1 MTASYLSLN
10 MPKPTDLLSASQQI
24 APAKLRAKLNSPQAA
39 RAAAEEFESIFLNTM
54 FSQMTPPGGGS
65 GPFADSPATGMWKSM
80 LTQEH
85 AKAVAKKGGIGI
97 ADHVY
102 RSLLAQQEA
111 RAR

>member
-1 MTASYLSLN
+1 MAPSYLSLN
-10 MPKPTDLLSASQQI
+10 TPKPADLLSASHQI

-39 RAAAEEFESIFLNTM
+39 RTAAEEFESIFLNTM
-54 FSQMTPPGGGS
+54 FSQMTPAAEGS
-65 GPFADSPATGMWKSM
+65 GPFADGPAVGVWKSM

-102 RSLLAQQEA
+102 RSLLAQQEVGA
-111 RAR
+111 R